1 MADFKVPRAAQVAR
15 DTKETSIN
23 IILNVDGGQLEGVPA
38 ITGERT
44 NKHAFQSSPSQYVDI
59 DTGIGFL
66 DHMLHA
72 LAKHAGW
79 SLYVK
84 TKGDLISKQSDA
96 EQNAARL
103 PSYCS

>member
-1 MADFKVPRAAQVAR
+1 MADFEVPRAAQVQR

-23 IILNVDGGQLEGVPA
+23 IILNVDGGKLEGVPVL
-38 ITGERT
+38 TGERT
-44 NKHAFQSSPSQYVDI
+44 NKHAYQSSSSQYVDI

-84 TKGDLISKQSDA
+84 TKGDLISKYA
-96 EQNAARL
+96 EHL
-103 PSYCS
+103 